1 MFYEMRNRWVVCF
14 APAAALAAGLAT
26 LLALGSC
33 SAGRSQRPEPAAEPE
48 ADGKQVVAQVNGV
61 PIYASDLN
69 LAVTR
74 FQQTLTSSGQQEQ
87 PRSEE
92 ELREAALQVLIE
104 NELLHQEAQRRGF
117 TAAAEAVQEE
127 MTAIEGQ
134 FPGPTTFDKALAQ
147 MSVTREDLR
156 RDLERA
162 QAVERMI
169 ETAIRPTVSVTP
181 EEARVYYDANPSR
194 FTDPE
199 RVHVRQVFLRVGPDT
214 TEEQKAELRRTL
226 EGLRSQ
232 ALQGE
237 SFARLADQHSQDPN
251 SGEGGDMGFLA
262 RGQLAKDFE
271 NTVFALKDGEISGVV
286 SSIYGYHL
294 LQAIERQAPSQ
305 VSFERVKESLTG
317 FLVRRKLDQT
327 VRDLAKELREKAKIS
342 IPRKRK

>member
-1 MFYEMRNRWVVCF
+1 MVYRMRNRWVVPF
-14 APAAALAAGLAT
+14 ALAAALAT
-26 LLALGSC
+26 LLVLGSC
-33 SAGRSQRPEPAAEPE
+33 SAGRSERPEPAADPE
-48 ADGKQVVAQVNGV
+48 VAGKQIVAQVSGV

-74 FQQTLTSSGQQEQ
+74 FQQTLTSGGQEEQ
-87 PRSEE
+87 PKSEE
-92 ELREAALQVLIE
+92 ELRNAALQVLIE
-104 NELLHQEAQRRGF
+104 NELLFQEARRRGF
-117 TAAAEAVQEE
+117 TAAPEAVEEE

-134 FPGPTTFDKALAQ
+134 FPGPTTFDKALAL

-169 ETAIRPTVSVTP
+169 ETAIRPTVSVST
-181 EEARVYYDANPSR
+181 EEARVYYDANPAR

-199 RVHVRQVFLRVGPDT
+199 RVHVRQVFLQVGPDT
-214 TEEQKAELRRTL
+214 TEGQKAEMRRTL
-226 EGLRSQ
+226 EGLRSR

-237 SFARLADQHSQDPN
+237 SFAKLADQYSQDPN
-251 SGEGGDMGFLA
+251 SGEGGDMGFLS
-262 RGQLAKDFE
+262 RGKLAKDFSK
-271 NTVFALKDGEISGVV
+271 TVFALKDGEISGVV

-294 LQAIERQAPSQ
+294 VQAIEHQAPSQ

-327 VRDLAKELREKAKIS
+327 VSALAKELREKAKIS
-342 IPRKRK
+342 ISKKRK